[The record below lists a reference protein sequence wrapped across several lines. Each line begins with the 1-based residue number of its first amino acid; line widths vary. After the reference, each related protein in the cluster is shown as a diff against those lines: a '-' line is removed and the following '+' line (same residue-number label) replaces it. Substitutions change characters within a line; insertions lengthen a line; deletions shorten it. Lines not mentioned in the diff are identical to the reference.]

1 MNNRNER
8 ILIIDDNPSIHEDFR
23 KILGGS
29 KSPNLRWLDAKAALF
44 GEPAAPGGEALF
56 ELDSAYQGQ
65 EGLERVQTALTEGRP
80 YALAFVDV
88 RMPPGWDGVETIGRL
103 WKAYPEL
110 QVVICTAYS
119 DYSWEQIIQQLGKS
133 DSLVILKKPFD
144 NVEVLQLAHALTEKW
159 FLSQQAKDRMQDLDR
174 IVRQRTAEL
183 QAANQKL
190 QEEIAERRQMEE
202 ALRVSQERFAKAFQ
216 ASPIPMAIQT
226 LREERFVDVNEAFL
240 RRMGYQAGEVIG
252 RTPLELELWAEPSAR
267 QQFLSTLHRDHSVRN
282 WECQFRTSAQQLRHV
297 LLSAELFELDAE
309 PNVLVIAEDIS
320 ERLNLE
326 RQLRQA
332 QKMEAVG
339 QLAAGIAHDFNNL
352 LTIIQ
357 GHVSLRLTARDLDE
371 KLADSL
377 QQVAVATERAAN
389 LTRQLLA
396 FSSKQIMQ
404 PKVLNLN
411 QVIRAMHDMLVRIIG
426 EQITLQCE
434 CAEDL
439 PAILADEANMEQI
452 VMNLAVNA
460 RDAMTNGGQLTLRTR
475 EMRIEEE
482 DAAQNPEAR
491 PGNFICFTLIDTGC
505 GMDPHVLSHI
515 FEPFYTTKEVGK
527 GTGLGLATVYGIVK
541 QHGGWIEVSSRV
553 SSGST
558 FRVFLPVTE
567 KSVEPNPGPKP
578 PRFNLR
584 GHERVLIVED
594 ESLLRELVHEILER
608 NGYGV
613 FEAANGVEALEIWAR
628 EKGDFD
634 LLVTDLVMPNG
645 ISGRDLAQRLRLK
658 EPKLKVLFTSGY
670 SSEMVSQEVALGT
683 DTSFLQKPYKPDFL
697 LEVVRQII
705 EQPQAVAS

>member
-1 MNNRNER
+1 MSNRNER
-8 ILIIDDNPSIHEDFR
+8 ILIIDDNPAIHQDFR
-23 KILGGS
+23 KILGAGKTS
-29 KSPNLRWLDAKAALF
+29 NTKWLDAKAALF
-44 GEPAAPGGEALF
+44 GEALPEAGGSQF
-56 ELDSAYQGQ
+56 EIDSAYQGK
-65 EGLERVQTALTEGRP
+65 EGLELVEKALREDRP

-88 RMPPGWDGVETIGRL
+88 RMPPGWDGVETITRL
-103 WKAYPEL
+103 WQSYPEL

-119 DYSWEQIIQQLGKS
+119 DYSWEQIIRQLGKS

-159 FLSQQAKDRMQDLDR
+159 FLSRQARTRMRDLDQ
-174 IVRQRTAEL
+174 IVQQRTAEL
-183 QAANQKL
+183 QTANQKL

-216 ASPIPMAIQT
+216 ASPIPMAILT
-226 LREERFVDVNEAFL
+226 LQEERFIDVNEAFL
-240 RRMGYQAGEVIG
+240 RRMGYQARQVIG
-252 RTPLELELWAEPSAR
+252 RTPVELDLWGEPDAR
-267 QQFLSTLHRDHSVRN
+267 RQFLSALHREHSVRG
-282 WECQFRTSAQQLRHV
+282 WECQFRTSGRQLRQV
-297 LLSAELFELDAE
+297 LLSAELFDLDAE

-357 GHVSLRLTARDLDE
+357 GHVSLRLAAKGLE
-371 KLADSL
+371 QKLSDSL
-377 QQVAVATERAAN
+377 QQVSAATERAAH

-411 QVIRAMHDMLVRIIG
+411 QVIRALRDMLVRIIG
-426 EQITLQCE
+426 EQITLQCD
-434 CAEDL
+434 CADPL
-439 PAILADEANMEQI
+439 PAILADDANMEQI

-460 RDAMTNGGQLTLRTR
+460 RDAMPNGGQLTLCTR
-475 EMRIEEE
+475 AVRIDEAY
-482 DAAQNPEAR
+482 AAQNPEAC
-491 PGNFICFTLIDTGC
+491 PGEFVCLSVVDSGC
-505 GMDPHVLSHI
+505 GMDANVLSHL

-541 QHGGWIEVSSRV
+541 QHGGWIDVCSRV
-553 SSGST
+553 GAGST
-558 FRVFLPVTE
+558 FRVFLPVTDRRPE
-567 KSVEPNPGPKP
+567 AEPEPKP
-578 PRFNLR
+578 AQPDLR

-594 ESLLRELVHEILER
+594 EPLLRELVREILQR

-613 FEAANGVEALEIWAR
+613 IEASHGVEALELWDR
-628 EKGDFD
+628 ERGEFD

-645 ISGRDLAQRLRLK
+645 ISGRDLAQKLRVK
-658 EPKLKVLFTSGY
+658 NPKLKVLFTSGY
-670 SSEMVSQEVALGT
+670 SSEMVSQDVALGK

-705 EQPQAVAS
+705 EPAN

>member
-44 GEPAAPGGEALF
+44 GEPAAPGGEVLF

-65 EGLERVQTALTEGRP
+65 EGLERVQTALAEGRP

-190 QEEIAERRQMEE
+190 QKEIAERRQMEE

-267 QQFLSTLHRDHSVRN
+267 QQFLETLHREHSVRN

-297 LLSAELFELDAE
+297 LLSAELFDLDAE

-411 QVIRAMHDMLVRIIG
+411 QVIRAMHGMLVRIIG
-426 EQITLQCE
+426 EQITLQCD

-452 VMNLAVNA
+452 VMNMAVNA
-460 RDAMTNGGQLTLRTR
+460 RDAMTNGGHLTLRTR
-475 EMRIEEE
+475 ELRIEAEY
-482 DAAQNPEAR
+482 AAQNPEAR

-515 FEPFYTTKEVGK
+515 FEPFYTTKEVGR

-553 SSGST
+553 GSGST

-567 KSVEPNPGPKP
+567 KSVEPDPGPKP

-594 ESLLRELVHEILER
+594 ESLLRELVREILER

-613 FEAANGVEALEIWAR
+613 AEAANGVEALDIWAR

-658 EPKLKVLFTSGY
+658 APKLKILFTSGY